1 MRLSAFG
8 KEPIDTQQHVST
20 VLPIMVRVRAVVR
33 LDMHQ
38 VRAQFRQVEVEAIGM
53 QSLDEVASL
62 EDLEEEARLEWQ
74 SACTQKAI
82 SMQSVWR
89 AACTHEAV
97 ACRHRLHAA
106 CTHEAVAVGR
116 RVERANV
123 IRPVEHCVGA
133 ELARR
138 RFPRHLGR
146 LTDTS
151 WRRRRRDGTQAGR
164 EPSTDSLDDRD

>member
-62 EDLEEEARLEWQ
+62 ENLEEEARLEWQ
-74 SACTQKAI
+74 SACTQRALSMHSGRISKKRLAWNGNQHALKRQSACTQKAI
-82 SMQSVWR
+82 SMHSKGNQHAIR
-89 AACTHEAV
+89 V
-97 ACRHRLHAA
+97 AC
-106 CTHEAVAVGR
+106 GMQ
-116 RVERANV
+116 
-123 IRPVEHCVGA
+123 
-133 ELARR
+133 
-138 RFPRHLGR
+138 
-146 LTDTS
+146 S
-151 WRRRRRDGTQAGR
+151 
-164 EPSTDSLDDRD
+164 

>member
-74 SACTQKAI
+74 SACTQRALSMHSGRISKKRLAWNGNQHALKRQSACNPCGVRHAI
-82 SMQSVWR
+82 MRQSHAVIGCMQHALTRQWPL
-89 AACTHEAV
+89 AAVSSAQTSYVQSSTASGPSSP
-97 ACRHRLHAA
+97 AADSHA
-106 CTHEAVAVGR
+106 T
-116 RVERANV
+116 
-123 IRPVEHCVGA
+123 
-133 ELARR
+133 L
-138 RFPRHLGR
+138 
-146 LTDTS
+146 
-151 WRRRRRDGTQAGR
+151 DG
-164 EPSTDSLDDRD
+164 

>member
-38 VRAQFRQVEVEAIGM
+38 VRAQFRHVEVEAIGM

-74 SACTQKAI
+74 SACTQVGSRRRGSPGMAI
-82 SMQSVWR
+82 SMHSK
-89 AACTHEAV
+89 
-97 ACRHRLHAA
+97 
-106 CTHEAVAVGR
+106 
-116 RVERANV
+116 
-123 IRPVEHCVGA
+123 
-133 ELARR
+133 
-138 RFPRHLGR
+138 
-146 LTDTS
+146 
-151 WRRRRRDGTQAGR
+151 GTQHALR
-164 EPSTDSLDDRD
+164 